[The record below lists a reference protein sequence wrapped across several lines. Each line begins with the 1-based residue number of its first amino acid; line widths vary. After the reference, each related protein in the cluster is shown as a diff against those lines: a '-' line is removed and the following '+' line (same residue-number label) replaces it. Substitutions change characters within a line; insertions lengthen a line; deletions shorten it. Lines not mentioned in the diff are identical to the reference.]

1 MTITVDGSTNTI
13 TGATSLVANTVVTG
27 TFGASGNV
35 AINTD
40 KLTVAAASGNTV
52 VAGTLAVN
60 GATLSTDDASFTAL
74 AGATTLL
81 TIGGTGATAV
91 VAIPGTLEWSTTTGA
106 LTVAGGVY
114 IAKKA
119 MVIGDFGVATNKFTV
134 AAASGNTLVAGT
146 LAVNGAALTTDDAT
160 FTALAG
166 ATTLL
171 TLGGTG
177 GSAVVAIPSTLEW
190 STTTG
195 ALTVAGGVYI
205 AKKLQVISDFSVNTN
220 KFTVAAASG
229 NTLVAGTLN
238 VTLDAKIAS
247 AKALVQGMTNFPL
260 HSITSLTSAAT
271 VTYTAAQV
279 LSGLISDA
287 ISEANAATFP
297 APADVVAAIA
307 GCAVGT
313 SFDFYVKNAA
323 ASGIS
328 ITLTAGAGNTLVGTA
343 TIAQN
348 NTKHVRAIVTNI
360 TGASEA
366 VTYYSL
372 STAVH

>member
-27 TFGASGNV
+27 TFGASG
-35 AINTD
+35 
-40 KLTVAAASGNTV
+40 AATLDS
-52 VAGTLAVN
+52 TLAVN
-60 GATLSTDDASFTAL
+60 GNAVSTTSATMTAF

-91 VAIPGTLEWSTTTGA
+91 VAIPGTLEWSGTTGA

-119 MVIGDFGVATNKFTV
+119 MVIGDFAVATDKFTV
-134 AAASGNTLVAGT
+134 AAASGNALVAGT
-146 LAVNGAALTTDDAT
+146 LAVNGNAITTTSAT
-160 FTALAG
+160 VTALAG

-177 GSAVVAIPSTLEW
+177 ATAVVAIPGTLEW
-190 STTTG
+190 SGTTG

-205 AKKLQVISDFSVNTN
+205 AKKAMVIGDFAVATN

-229 NTLVAGTLN
+229 NTVVAGTLN

-260 HSITSLTSAAT
+260 HSITSLTSAAA
-271 VTYTAAQV
+271 VTYTAAQI
-279 LSGLISDA
+279 LGGLISDA
-287 ISEANAATFP
+287 ISEANAATLP
-297 APADVVAAIA
+297 SAADVVAAIA

-313 SFDFYVKNAA
+313 SFDFFVKNAA
-323 ASGIS
+323 ASAIS
-328 ITLTAGAGNTLVGTA
+328 ITLTAGTGNTLVGTA

-360 TGASEA
+360 TGAAEA
-366 VTYYSL
+366 VTYYSMG
-372 STAVH
+372 TAVH